1 MFSIYFVIKEKK
13 GMPGWNYKTIYIYDW
28 KIKIYN
34 QDHQIFFR
42 YSSTTFAVLY
52 TLYVV
57 ISHLMI
63 SRKYHLDQLID
74 QLYVDGVKT
83 NQNAMEH

>member
-1 MFSIYFVIKEKK
+1 MIGKLK
-13 GMPGWNYKTIYIYDW
+13 YITRTTR
-28 KIKIYN
+28 
-34 QDHQIFFR
+34 FFFC